1 MKRAWYKYRKSRC
14 INSCEFHE
22 WVSGI
27 YRIMLFDPKD
37 IQQLNTNIYELKPDK
52 WGNRNAKFE
61 ISGSETP

>member
-37 IQQLNTNIYELKPDK
+37 IQQLNTNICE
-52 WGNRNAKFE
+52 
-61 ISGSETP
+61 